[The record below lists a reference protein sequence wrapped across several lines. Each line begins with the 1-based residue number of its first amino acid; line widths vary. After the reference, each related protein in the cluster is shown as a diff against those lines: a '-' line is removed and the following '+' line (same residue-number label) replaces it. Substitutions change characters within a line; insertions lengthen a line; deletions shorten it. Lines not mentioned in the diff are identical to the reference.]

1 MNNIPIILL
10 KRNFVLFLGTDFS
23 KMSRLFCNTETNY
36 VSVLE
41 TPFKWIKVCGFFF
54 FFTRY
59 WTVIKEGCICLLVS
73 NTDNEFPR
81 VHSHTLWYIT
91 LPVKIGKR
99 ENSTQLSISWTDHDD
114 PTISYVFIWH
124 ILIPNPELLSSY
136 PPKSDHRRDC
146 KLPLRSCLRLFTLLL
161 MPKPP
166 TIKPGICDM

>member
-1 MNNIPIILL
+1 MCYSWGQIFQRWAGYFVILKPIMFLYWKPLSSEL
-10 KRNFVLFLGTDFS
+10 KCV
-23 KMSRLFCNTETNY
+23 
-36 VSVLE
+36 V
-41 TPFKWIKVCGFFF
+41 FF